1 MDLLN
6 VKDNIEKSSKEHQIE
21 ILRILIENKVMVN
34 ENSNGI
40 FVNLSNI
47 NSDIIIKLQDY
58 LNYITEQEKT
68 LDTFENTKKK
78 YQNTFFNNELSK
90 DNKTISI

>member
-47 NSDIIIKLQDY
+47 KNEIIVKIQEY

>member
-58 LNYITEQEKT
+58 LNYITEQEKN

-78 YQNTFFNNELSK
+78 
-90 DNKTISI
+90 I

>member
-1 MDLLN
+1 MDLLKI
-6 VKDNIEKSSKEHQIE
+6 KDELEKKSKEHQIE
-21 ILRILIENKVMVN
+21 ILRILIENKVTVN

-58 LNYITEQEKT
+58 LNYITEQEKN

-78 YQNTFFNNELSK
+78 YKNTFFNNELSK

>member
-58 LNYITEQEKT
+58 LNYITEQEKN

-78 YQNTFFNNELSK
+78 YKNTFFNNELSK

>member
-47 NSDIIIKLQDY
+47 NSDIIIKLKDY
-58 LNYITEQEKT
+58 LNYITEQEKN

-78 YQNTFFNNELSK
+78 YKNTFFNNELSK